1 MSRPV
6 RLLMLCLGNIC
17 RSPMAEGAFRAR
29 LQAAGLEHEVE
40 VDSAGIGPWHAGE
53 PPDRRAIACARGHG
67 VDIADQ
73 RARQLTAD
81 DFHHFDWILAA
92 DQDNLH
98 GLQRRRPR
106 DASARTVLLLPWAM
120 PDADPVAVPDPYTGD
135 AGDFEHVWSLVDS
148 AAQAAVRQRSWLQ
161 RVDG

>member
-29 LQAAGLEHEVE
+29 LQAAGLDHEVE
-40 VDSAGIGPWHAGE
+40 VDSAGIGPWHAGQ
-53 PPDRRAIACARGHG
+53 PPDPRAITCARGHG

-73 RARQLTAD
+73 RARQLTAA

-98 GLQRRRPR
+98 ALQRRRPR
-106 DASARTVLLLPWAM
+106 DANARTVLLLPWAM
-120 PDADPVAVPDPYTGD
+120 PDDDLAAVPDPYTGD
-135 AGDFEHVWSLVDS
+135 ADDFERVWGMVDR
-148 AAQAAVRQRSWLQ
+148 AAQAAVRQRSWLR
-161 RVDG
+161 RVD